1 MKFIK
6 GNNMSR
12 SQSELSLKQREILQ
26 LVIYRTK
33 NPKSPTFFGN
43 NEYIGKCVNVKP
55 DTVRKA
61 LKELKDLGYIAE
73 AKDDKGRRHLTYT
86 GKEFAPIIA
95 DMRDFDKNMLKQ
107 ERDNYLRD
115 LNYCRHELELAQ
127 IRNNTLDKENS
138 SLRLKLLHT
147 ETRLMQLENFLL
159 SHGATKEQIEAM
171 VKMMQQMPESA

>member
-43 NEYIGKCVNVKP
+43 NEYIAKCVDVQP

-127 IRNNTLDKENS
+127 IRIDTLDKENS

-171 VKMMQQMPESA
+171 VKQMVK

>member
-1 MKFIK
+1 
-6 GNNMSR
+6 MSR
-12 SQSELSLKQREILQ
+12 SHSELSLTQREILQ

-73 AKDDKGRRHLTYT
+73 AKDEKGRRHLAYT
-86 GKEFAPIIA
+86 GKKFAPIIE
-95 DMRDFDKNMLKQ
+95 DMRNMDKRMLKQ
-107 ERDNYLRD
+107 ERDNCLRD

-127 IRNNTLDKENS
+127 IRIDTLDKENS
-138 SLRLKLLHT
+138 ELRTKLLNT
-147 ETRLMQLENFLL
+147 ETRLMQLENLFL
-159 SHGATKEQIEAM
+159 SQGVTKERIDAM
-171 VKMMQQMPESA
+171 IKQAQTMQAA